1 VNLFLSPDEL
11 TVLTGIKKGKNGKT
25 RHQLQVEQLRRMGV
39 PFFVNACGQPVVTYA
54 AVEGRHE
61 EPLQQGW
68 KPATAR
74 A

>member
-1 VNLFLSPDEL
+1 VNLFLASDEL
-11 TVLTGIKKGKNGKT
+11 AVLTGIKKGKNGKT

-54 AVEGRHE
+54 AVEGHHK

-68 KPATAR
+68 KPAIAR